1 MAAAHDARHTGQAAW
16 IAVGL
21 VQRQAVFLADGV
33 QVVHPLAV
41 LCVVR
46 GVHPHDGVQAFP
58 AAVHQRRAGEFQ
70 LADDGLLLFQ
80 LHIVAL
86 DKGVAV
92 VGHVVVAAAAL
103 HRVEAYPRARR
114 GVTVAD
120 DFVDIAVVAQLVDE
134 LPGRAV
140 PAALCGGGAAV
151 PQVAFGYVSHVFFR
165 LKQGLQV
172 AHQLVG
178 RVPLG
183 GDGQLL
189 HIQPVRV
196 HDHAVTAPGRGVD
209 DIVPVQGVA
218 RRPGPAMVAGQ
229 LEDAVLGHRVGI
241 AVEAAPLA
249 GTFAPVVSSTVAG
262 APLLPTCDRESG
274 LLQPHAHHRP
284 FLIGQAAGVDK
295 VQCF

>member
-1 MAAAHDARHTGQAAW
+1 MTAAHDARHPGQAAG

-41 LCVVR
+41 LGVVR
-46 GVHPHDGVQAFP
+46 GVHPHNGVQAFP
-58 AAVHQRRAGEFQ
+58 SAVHQRRAGEFQ

-80 LHIVAL
+80 FQVVTLHQRI
-86 DKGVAV
+86 AV

-103 HRVEAYPRARR
+103 HRVEADPRARC

-120 DFVDIAVVAQLVDE
+120 DFVNIAVVAQLVDE

-140 PAALCGGGAAV
+140 PAALCRGGAAV
-151 PQVAFGYVSHVFFR
+151 PQVAFGYVGHVFLR

-209 DIVPVQGVA
+209 DIVPVQGVPC
-218 RRPGPAMVAGQ
+218 RPGPAMVAGQ

>member
-1 MAAAHDARHTGQAAW
+1 MAV
-16 IAVGL
+16 I
-21 VQRQAVFLADGV
+21 
-33 QVVHPLAV
+33 
-41 LCVVR
+41 
-46 GVHPHDGVQAFP
+46 
-58 AAVHQRRAGEFQ
+58 
-70 LADDGLLLFQ
+70 
-80 LHIVAL
+80 
-86 DKGVAV
+86 
-92 VGHVVVAAAAL
+92 GHVVVAAATVD
-103 HRVEAYPRARR
+103 RVEADPRPRC

-120 DFVDIAVVAQLVDE
+120 NFVDIAVVAQFLNE
-134 LPGRAV
+134 LPRRAV
-140 PAALCGGGAAV
+140 PAAFCGGRAAV
-151 PQVAFGYVSHVFFR
+151 PQVAFGHIGDVFLR

-183 GDGQLL
+183 GDGQFL

-196 HDHAVTAPGRGVD
+196 NDHAVTAPGRSVD
-209 DIVPVQGVA
+209 DIVPVQGVPC
-218 RRPGPAMVAGQ
+218 RPSPAMVAGQ